1 MEEGESISFRD
12 LVRARV
18 FDSEG
23 RHIGHV
29 QDMAMEMDTKVSSPI
44 MGHLGVHLL
53 WTDRVGPVELV
64 RRVEDIVILL
74 PWSIVD
80 SIGEDE
86 VRLSEAHPALTAE
99 SVAGK
104 RLVRRDVL
112 DKQMLD
118 SKGNRIQRVDDVL
131 MKFEEGALKVVGLEV
146 SRGLLLTSSN
156 LRSYIA
162 GLRRR
167 HGSGKDSD
175 VIPWEAVER
184 IEREAVVI
192 EDAVE

>member
-1 MEEGESISFRD
+1 MKEGESINFRE
-12 LVRARV
+12 LIRARV

-29 QDMAMEMDTKVSSPI
+29 QDMAMEMDTEAASPS

-74 PWSIVD
+74 PWSKVA

-86 VRLSEAHPALTAE
+86 VRLSEAHPGLTAE

-104 RLVRRDVL
+104 LLVRRDVL

-146 SRGLLLTSSN
+146 SKSLLLTSSN

-162 GLRRR
+162 RVRRR

-184 IEREAVVI
+184 IEGEAVVI
-192 EDAVE
+192 GEAGE

>member
-12 LVRARV
+12 LAKAKV

-29 QDMAMEMDTKVSSPI
+29 QDMAMEMDTESASPS

-74 PWSIVD
+74 PWSKVA
-80 SIGEDE
+80 SISEDG

-104 RLVRRDVL
+104 RRVKRDIL

-131 MKFEEGALKVVGLEV
+131 MRFEEGALRVVGLEV
-146 SRGLLLTSSN
+146 SKGLLLTSSN
-156 LRSYIA
+156 LRSYVA

-184 IEREAVVI
+184 IEGEAVII
-192 EDAVE
+192 EEAVE